1 MAKRDYYEVLG
12 IDKNASTADVKKAY
26 RKLALKYHPDKNP
39 DDKEAEDKFKEAAEA
54 YEVLSD
60 ADKKAKYDRFGHA
73 GVGGA
78 AGGGGFGGGGMSM
91 DDIFSQFGDIFG
103 GAGFGG
109 FSGFGGGGGQQRG
122 RRVNRGSNIRVKV
135 TLSLKDIVN
144 GVEKKIKVKKYI
156 KCDTCGGNGAEG
168 GSGFSTCDTCNGS
181 GQVNR
186 VTNTFLGQMQ
196 TMSACPKC
204 GGDGKTITNK
214 CNTCHGDGIVK
225 DDETIELKIPAGV
238 EDGMQLSVGGKGNMG
253 ARNGVAGDLI
263 VLVEEEEHAEL
274 KRDGSNILYDLYIS
288 FADAILGTE
297 VMVPTVNGKAKIKIE
312 PGTQGGKVL
321 RLRNKGIPD
330 INGYRT
336 GDQLVNVNIWTPQKL
351 SKDEKEAIE
360 KFRESKNFEPQPT
373 ASDKGFFERMKD
385 YFS

>member
-1 MAKRDYYEVLG
+1 MSKRDYYEVLG
-12 IDKNASTADVKKAY
+12 VDKNASTAEIKKSY

-39 DDKEAEDKFKEAAEA
+39 DDKEAEERFKEAAEA

-73 GVGGA
+73 GMGGA
-78 AGGGGFGGGGMSM
+78 AGGGGFGGGMSM
-91 DDIFSQFGDIFG
+91 EDIFSQFGDIFG

-109 FSGFGGGGGQQRG
+109 FSGFGGGGSAGGRG

-135 TLSLKDIVN
+135 SLSLKDIVN
-144 GVEKKIKVKKYI
+144 GVEKKIKVKKYV
-156 KCDTCGGNGAEG
+156 KCNTCGGNGAEG
-168 GSGFSTCDTCNGS
+168 GSGFSTCDTCKGS

-196 TMSACPKC
+196 TVSACPKC
-204 GGDGKTITNK
+204 GGEGKVITDK

-225 DDETIELKIPAGV
+225 DEETIELKIPAGV
-238 EDGMQLSVGGKGNMG
+238 EDGMQLSVTGKGNMG

-263 VLVEEEEHAEL
+263 VLVEEEEHPQL
-274 KRDGSNILYDLYIS
+274 KRDGSNILFDLYIS

-351 SKDEKEAIE
+351 SKEEKEAIE
-360 KFRESKNFEPQPT
+360 KFRESKNFEPKPT
-373 ASDKGFFERMKD
+373 SSDKGFFERMKD
-385 YFS
+385 YFN

>member
-1 MAKRDYYEVLG
+1 MSKRDYYEVLG
-12 IDKNASTADVKKAY
+12 VDKGAAASEIKKAY

-39 DDKEAEDKFKEAAEA
+39 DDKSAEDKFKEAAEA
-54 YEVLSD
+54 YEVLSND
-60 ADKKAKYDRFGHA
+60 EKKAKYDRFGHA
-73 GVGGA
+73 GMGGGA
-78 AGGGGFGGGGMSM
+78 GFGGGGMNM

-109 FSGFGGGGGQQRG
+109 FSGFGGGGGRGG

-135 TLSLKDIVN
+135 NMTLKDIVN
-144 GVEKKIKVKKYI
+144 GVEKKIKVKKYVS
-156 KCDTCGGNGAEG
+156 CQTCSGSGAEG
-168 GSGFSTCDTCNGS
+168 GSGGFTSCDTCKGA

-196 TMSACPKC
+196 TSTTCPTC

-214 CNTCHGDGIVK
+214 CTSCHGDGILK
-225 DDETIELKIPAGV
+225 DDETIDLKIPAGV
-238 EDGMQLSVGGKGNMG
+238 EGGMQLSVSGKGNMG

-263 VLVEEEEHAEL
+263 VLIEEEEHPEL
-274 KRDGSNILYDLYIS
+274 KRDGNNILFDLYIS

-321 RLRNKGIPD
+321 RLRNKGIPEV
-330 INGYRT
+330 NGYRT
-336 GDQLVNVNIWTPQKL
+336 GDQLINVNVWTPQNL
-351 SKDEKEAIE
+351 SKEEKSVIE
-360 KFRESKNFEPQPT
+360 NLKGSKSFEPKPT
-373 ASDKGFFERMKD
+373 DQDKGFFERMKD
-385 YFS
+385 YFR